1 MKLFGQRF
9 LGLLVLGS
17 VFWFFAGC
25 STYNISKMQD
35 SKTPDAGSIS
45 EISKIRRI
53 LRSACGK
60 LRLVNAGVDN
70 KESVLEQAEKET
82 ASALS
87 LWQELGKKYEGNAP
101 SEYSKHPDWKASFKE
116 IQSGIKKM
124 HEDIIAKTPDVAFKT
139 CGQTCGKFVEL
150 NTSAQIRRTS
160 DVLFKFRKI
169 AKPLEPIIKNQ
180 EIDKILSAL
189 PEIEKIRNDA
199 IKDPVGGTGTL
210 QEKNT
215 ALDDF
220 SKKVN
225 DFCQAVRNKNI
236 DVILD
241 KYAVMMSAMEKAYDL
256 FL

>member
-1 MKLFGQRF
+1 MKVFGQRF
-9 LGLLVLGS
+9 LGFLILAP
-17 VFWFFAGC
+17 VFWTLTGC
-25 STYNISKMQD
+25 STANNVKMQD
-35 SKTPDAGSIS
+35 SKTADAGSIS
-45 EISKIRRI
+45 EISKIRRV

-60 LRLVNAGVDN
+60 LRLVNAGADN
-70 KESVLEQAEKET
+70 KESILEQAQKET

-101 SEYSKHPDWKASFKE
+101 SEYSKHPDWKAAFEE

-150 NTSAQIRRTS
+150 NSGAQIRRTS
-160 DVLFKFRKI
+160 DILFKFRKT

-180 EIDKILSAL
+180 EIDKVLSAL
-189 PEIEKIRNDA
+189 PEIEKIRNEA
-199 IKDPVGGTGTL
+199 MKDPVGGTGTL
-210 QEKNT
+210 QEKKN

-220 SKKVN
+220 SEKVD

-241 KYAVMMSAMEKAYDL
+241 KYALMMSAMEKAYDL